1 MRVILQ
7 RAWEDSRA
15 TMGMLKVLDSL
26 HDPIYT
32 LENPLRGTSV
42 DSRIP
47 AGSYICKPVSTP
59 KFEDVYLVTNVPGRT
74 GILFHWGNTEKDTT
88 GCILVGLM
96 AGMLGPNPAVKLSKD
111 AMNLMRGLV
120 GPNPFHLDIVD
131 ALVQGHTVW

>member
-7 RAWEDSRA
+7 RAWEDERA
-15 TMGMLKVLDSL
+15 TLGMLKVVDAL
-26 HDPIYT
+26 HNPIYT
-32 LENPLRGTSV
+32 LENPLRGDAK

-59 KFEDVYLVTNVPGRT
+59 KFDDVYLVTNVPGRT

-96 AGMLGPNPAVKLSKD
+96 GGMLGKDPAVRLSKD
-111 AMNLMRGLV
+111 AMTLMRGLI
-120 GPNPFHLDIVD
+120 GQSPFHLDIVD
-131 ALVQGHTVW
+131 ALVQGHAVW